1 MAGKI
6 VNKPLC
12 LVMQPIHGVWC
23 YAAVADLRG
32 GQSPGRQELERDR

>member
-6 VNKPLC
+6 LSKPLSP
-12 LVMQPIHGVWC
+12 VIHGVWR